1 VYCGSKIGSV
11 VVRTSNC
18 QHCGMGWGGSSLK
31 LKICKQPLY
40 TAKNRKERSIAT
52 STIESIIS
60 NEEQKEECCV
70 TNHFNKAYYQDFEPG
85 LETEYVEL
93 SIIGGCANFEF
104 ETNMIFE
111 GFLKAKHEGADS
123 LKLDWIEVRTDQKE
137 RIKCEFSTT
146 FTNNEYFP
154 DNCKKLS

>member
-1 VYCGSKIGSV
+1 MYYHQIIGHIIKTI
-11 VVRTSNC
+11 RL
-18 QHCGMGWGGSSLK
+18 LK
-31 LKICKQPLY
+31 LIQICKQPLY

-111 GFLKAKHEGADS
+111 GFLKAKHEG
-123 LKLDWIEVRTDQKE
+123 KYR
-137 RIKCEFSTT
+137 F
-146 FTNNEYFP
+146 
-154 DNCKKLS
+154 